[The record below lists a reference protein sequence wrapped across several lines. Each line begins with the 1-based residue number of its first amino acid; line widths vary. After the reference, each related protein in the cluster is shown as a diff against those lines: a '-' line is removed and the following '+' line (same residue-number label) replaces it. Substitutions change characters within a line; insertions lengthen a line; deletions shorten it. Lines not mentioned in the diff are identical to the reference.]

1 MFKKYPFYIVFFI
14 LFSLLLAYSVY
25 DYNQYKKNRNIQAI
39 EKGENIRDEVKDV
52 LNTVLDSIQIATNNL
67 AEKLSKKKYSKK
79 EIERII
85 KQTANKND
93 FCVGANASFEPVY
106 INDSTKQLYSPYYS
120 KKQDKIEYVEDSYDY
135 TDNSNASANWY
146 TKVIQQ
152 QKDIWSN
159 PFVGGVAKELI
170 IDYVVPFYQ
179 TDRSGKKKI
188 AGTVSLTVSAT
199 YITSFLHDITLGKTG
214 YAIINNENKYFIS
227 HPNTEYLT
235 KPEVAKDVFKKQS
248 KFQDLFENDKGY
260 LTAFSNVSQE
270 SAEFYYT
277 RLIND
282 WILTIVIPQHDLLKS
297 SNETVKKLIHI
308 SIFLTLTLITLL
320 IILLKVWKGET
331 KNLWLF
337 SFFLGLLMFL
347 NIVFIWY
354 LNVSEEFYANDAKDT
369 KVLSTTTVDNYLEDR
384 NERLSLLDSS
394 LKSIEIPTGVFLYD
408 IDFVNAYDV
417 AIIGKIWQKI
427 PDDFEV
433 KNGTTFLFPQA
444 SATGLSVRVRPMSKE
459 HIGNYWIYNY
469 DFNATIQ
476 FDFDYLKFPL
486 NSKKLDLQITYPHIN
501 DNVVLVPDIQSYEF
515 INPVFKP
522 GISYD
527 IYMPNS
533 KVIESYFSFHEHNFY
548 TNLGNKKIKGLKDT
562 AVLTFN
568 VLIKNVII
576 SSIISNIIPI
586 FIIAIMIFLLPFTVE
601 KKDGEVKEGG
611 SLSIIQAAGG
621 FFFVL
626 LLAHIQLRKNIETPG
641 LIYLEIFYFVMY
653 FILAAMSASVMLYLK
668 TNKYP
673 ILEYKQNLIF
683 KISYWP
689 ILLFIIYLITL
700 FIFY

>member
-1 MFKKYPFYIVFFI
+1 MFKKHPFYIVFFI

-25 DYNQYKKNRNIQAI
+25 DYNHYKKNRNIQAI

-52 LNTVLDSIQIATNNL
+52 LNTVLDTIQIATNNL
-67 AEKLSKKKYSKK
+67 AEKLSKRKYSKK

-85 KQTANKND
+85 KQTAIKND

-135 TDNSNASANWY
+135 TDNSNASADWY

-188 AGTVSLTVSAT
+188 AGTVSLTVSAS
-199 YITSFLHDITLGKTG
+199 YITSYLHDITLGKTG

-227 HPNTEYLT
+227 HPKTEYLT
-235 KPEVAKDVFKKQS
+235 NPEAAKDVFKKQS

-297 SNETVKKLIHI
+297 SNEIVKKLIHI
-308 SIFLTLTLITLL
+308 SIFLTLSLITLL

-337 SFFLGLLMFL
+337 SFFLGLLLFL

-354 LNVSEEFYANDAKDT
+354 LNVSEEFYANDANDT
-369 KVLSTTTVDNYLEDR
+369 KILSSTTIDNYLEDR
-384 NERLSLLDSS
+384 NKRLSLLDSS

-433 KNGTTFLFPQA
+433 KNGTTFIFPQA

-501 DNVVLVPDIQSYEF
+501 DNIVLVPDIQSYEF
-515 INPVFKP
+515 INPIFKP

-527 IYMPNS
+527 LYMPNS

-548 TNLGNKKIKGLKDT
+548 SDLGNKKIKGLKET

-586 FIIAIMIFLLPFTVE
+586 LIIAIMIFLLPFTVD

-653 FILAAMSASVMLYLK
+653 FILAAMSASVMVYLK

>member
-1 MFKKYPFYIVFFI
+1 MFKKYPFYIVLFI
-14 LFSLLLAYSVY
+14 IFSLLLAYSVY
-25 DYNQYKKNRNIQAI
+25 DYNHYKKNRNIQAI
-39 EKGENIRDEVKDV
+39 EKGENIRDEVKGV

-67 AEKLSKKKYSKK
+67 ADKLSKKKYSKK

-93 FCVGANASFEPVY
+93 FCVGANASFEPVF

-146 TKVIQQ
+146 TEVIQQ

-235 KPEVAKDVFKKQS
+235 KPEVAKDLFKKQS

-384 NERLSLLDSS
+384 NERLNLLDSS

-548 TNLGNKKIKGLKDT
+548 TDLGNKKIKGLKDT

-586 FIIAIMIFLLPFTVE
+586 FIIAIMVFLLPFTVE

-653 FILAAMSASVMLYLK
+653 FILAVMSASVMLYLK